1 VLFLLSL
8 PLAYYYVRLVF
19 LYYAY
24 YDIGVNAYANGGW
37 LTLFAML
44 WVIALAALTACLS
57 PSGGVSP
64 LPVVNTPTPAP
75 IADTFFSAQ
84 ALLDV
89 NGNGQIDA
97 EDTPIAGATFIVTL
111 PGGAE
116 FGAQTAES
124 GKAFITVP
132 SRVEYPV
139 TARMEAPKDSGLTLV
154 EPSTVSLNEPTG
166 ETIQFLFKE

>member
-1 VLFLLSL
+1 MRKSILL
-8 PLAYYYVRLVF
+8 LVT
-19 LYYAY
+19 AA
-24 YDIGVNAYANGGW
+24 V
-37 LTLFAML
+37 T
-44 WVIALAALTACLS
+44 AALTACA
-57 PSGGVSP
+57 SP
-64 LPVVNTPTPAP
+64 LSVGEGTGVRAATPAP
-75 IADTFFSAQ
+75 LTDTFFSAQ

>member
-1 VLFLLSL
+1 MRKSILL
-8 PLAYYYVRLVF
+8 LVT
-19 LYYAY
+19 AA
-24 YDIGVNAYANGGW
+24 V
-37 LTLFAML
+37 T
-44 WVIALAALTACLS
+44 AALTACAS
-57 PSGGVSP
+57 PGTGVRAA
-64 LPVVNTPTPAP
+64 TPAP
-75 IADTFFSAQ
+75 LTDTFFSAQ

-89 NGNGQIDA
+89 NGNGQIDP

-116 FGAQTAES
+116 FGTQTAES

-154 EPSTVSLNEPTG
+154 EPSTISLNEPTG
-166 ETIQFLFKE
+166 ETIPFLFKE